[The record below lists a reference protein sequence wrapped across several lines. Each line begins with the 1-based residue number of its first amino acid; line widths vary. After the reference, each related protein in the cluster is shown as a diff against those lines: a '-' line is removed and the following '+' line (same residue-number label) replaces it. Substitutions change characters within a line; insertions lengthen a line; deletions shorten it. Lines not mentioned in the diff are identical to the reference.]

1 MFLSSV
7 VCAPSFAQR
16 VVSLNV
22 CADQM
27 LVLLAPEKVAALSPL
42 ARDPALSFVAG
53 LARRLPVV
61 RASAE
66 AVMRLAPD
74 LVLGGA
80 FGAQT
85 TLALLEREGLRVIRI
100 DMPQDFDGIRK
111 QTRALAALLGVPER
125 GEALIAAMDARLAAL
140 PRRAHRLSALVWQA
154 RGYTAGPGTLMDAVL
169 REAGLANASDGRRV
183 GLESLLRHPPDL
195 LVTTVP
201 PDDPSL
207 ATEALGWAALDRIPR
222 KELPPALTVCAGP
235 FTVQAAERLA
245 G

>member
-1 MFLSSV
+1 
-7 VCAPSFAQR
+7 

-27 LVLLAPEKVAALSPL
+27 LVLLAPEQVAALSPL
-42 ARDPALSFVAG
+42 ARDPALSFVAD
-53 LARRLPVV
+53 LARHLPIV

-66 AVMRLAPD
+66 AVLRLAPD

-85 TLALLEREGLRVIRI
+85 TLAVLEREGLRVVRI

-111 QTRALAALLGVPER
+111 QTRVLAALLGVPER
-125 GEALIAAMDARLAAL
+125 GEALIADMDARLAAL
-140 PRRAHRLSALVWQA
+140 PRPAHRLSALVWQA
-154 RGYTAGPGTLMDAVL
+154 RGFTAGPGTLMDAVL

-201 PDDPSL
+201 PAYPSL
-207 ATEALGWAALDRIPR
+207 ATEALGWSALDRIPR
-222 KELPPALTVCAGP
+222 RELPPALTVCAGP
-235 FTVQAAERLA
+235 FTVRAAERLA
-245 G
+245 GSAERLAR

>member
-1 MFLSSV
+1 
-7 VCAPSFAQR
+7 
-16 VVSLNV
+16 
-22 CADQM
+22 
-27 LVLLAPEKVAALSPL
+27 
-42 ARDPALSFVAG
+42 
-53 LARRLPVV
+53 
-61 RASAE
+61 
-66 AVMRLAPD
+66 MRLAPD

>member
-1 MFLSSV
+1 
-7 VCAPSFAQR
+7 
-16 VVSLNV
+16 LNV

-27 LVLLAPEKVAALSPL
+27 LVLLAPEKVVALSVL
-42 ARDPALSFVAG
+42 ARDPTLSFVGDA
-53 LARRLPVV
+53 ARRLPVV

-66 AVMRLAPD
+66 AVLKLSPD

-85 TLALLEREGLRVIRI
+85 TLAVLAREGLRVLRL
-100 DMPQDFDGIRK
+100 DMPQDFDGIRR

-125 GEALIAAMDARLAAL
+125 GEALIADMDARLAAL
-140 PRRAHRLSALVWQA
+140 PRPARRRSALVWQA

-183 GLESLLRHPPDL
+183 GLESLLRQPPDL

-201 PDDPSL
+201 PEFPSL
-207 ATEALGWAALDRIPR
+207 ATEPLGWTVLDRIAR
-222 KELPPALTVCAGP
+222 RELPPALTVCAGP
-235 FTVQAAERLA
+235 FTVRAAELLA